1 MQQAGRSP
9 SQSLSPNAGKASR
22 PSKGGKKGGTKGK
35 AAKASKP
42 ELSPEEKAQKQR
54 AAALARK
61 SFIGFVSP
69 LVGIAVVLGAI
80 AFLAAGPKMGV
91 ALGGAILAFSLSYRY
106 PRKALWFFF
115 LYMPF
120 AGTVTYWLAGGN
132 AIFQLAKDAF
142 YFPALLALVIAA
154 GKEKRDFWSPR
165 KLVPWISVLLVT
177 CLLVLLFVN
186 LPRQFLPGCTESA
199 KLLKKA
205 CADGQPFPQGVLGL
219 KVFVGYIPLIFC
231 MQSLLKTRKEFF
243 FFVRSHVVLALVCAS
258 LSLMQLMML
267 KTGRC
272 AGTDHLTGD
281 ELFKATL
288 AAKCL
293 VGGSLVYSP
302 SQGMIRLPGTFV
314 APWQWGWF
322 LIGSAYFTC
331 AASFFDT
338 KLLWR
343 LVGFLSMGTVFVS
356 ALISGQRIA
365 LALVPTS
372 VVIVIILLL
381 FARLLN
387 IKTFIPIIAALGG
400 LIFGGIIIYAD
411 VVQERL
417 MSFASRWQASPPTE
431 MIAHQFDFIWPLIN
445 GKPLGNGLGSATNST
460 RMFGPTLL
468 VETWFPKIMYETG
481 LIGFLV
487 FILFVSALSWLT
499 FRAYRKIKDRNLKGI
514 SLSLW
519 VFVVFI
525 SYQTYYYPLDVDPIA
540 VYYWSTAGVLLRLP
554 AIEKA
559 ERLAAAAAEENGSTE
574 APPPSQP
581 RFAPVRTPS

>member
-1 MQQAGRSP
+1 MQQAGRSTP
-9 SQSLSPNAGKASR
+9 HSPANSPRSTGKKNR
-22 PSKGGKKGGTKGK
+22 KGKGGKKGK
-35 AAKASKP
+35 AAQPEKP

-54 AAALARK
+54 AAAAARK

-69 LVGIAVVLGAI
+69 LVGIAAVLGAI
-80 AFLAAGPKMGV
+80 AFFAAGPKMAV
-91 ALGGAILAFSLSYRY
+91 ALGGAIMAFSLSYRY

-120 AGTVTYWLAGGN
+120 SGTVTYWLAGGN

-142 YFPALLALVIAA
+142 YFPAMLALIIAA
-154 GKEKRDFWSPR
+154 GKEKRDFWNPR
-165 KLVPWISVLLVT
+165 KVMPWMWLLLVT
-177 CLLVLLFVN
+177 CVLVLLFVN
-186 LPRQFLPGCTESA
+186 LPRQFLPDCTESA

-205 CADGQPFPQGVLGL
+205 CAEGKPFPQGVLGL
-219 KVFVGYIPLIFC
+219 KVFMGYVPLIFC

-243 FFVRSHVVLALVCAS
+243 FFVRSHVVLALVCAG

-272 AGTDHLTGD
+272 MGTDHLEGD
-281 ELFKATL
+281 DLFKATL

-372 VVIVIILLL
+372 VVILITLLL

-387 IKTFIPIIAALGG
+387 IKTFIPLIAAMAG

-431 MIAHQFDFIWPLIN
+431 MIAHQFDFIWPLIS
-445 GKPLGNGLGSATNST
+445 GKPFGNGLGSATNST

-468 VETWFPKIMYETG
+468 VETWFPKVMYEVG
-481 LIGFLV
+481 LIGFLA
-487 FILFVSALSWLT
+487 FILFVSALSWFT
-499 FRAYRKIKDRNLKGI
+499 FRAFRKVQDRNLKGFA
-514 SLSLW
+514 LSLW
-519 VFVVFI
+519 VFVLFI

-540 VYYWSTAGVLLRLP
+540 VYYWSVVGVLLRLP

-559 ERLAAAAAEENGSTE
+559 ERLAAAE
-574 APPPSQP
+574 APQDGDSGPPPITP
-581 RFAPVRTPS
+581 RFTPVRSSPR